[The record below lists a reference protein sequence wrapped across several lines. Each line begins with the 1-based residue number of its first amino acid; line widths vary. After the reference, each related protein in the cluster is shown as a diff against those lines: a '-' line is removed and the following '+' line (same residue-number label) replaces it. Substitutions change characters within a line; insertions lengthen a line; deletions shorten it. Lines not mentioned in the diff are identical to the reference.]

1 VQNRPEVFN
10 YFELGGTYHFRDF
23 EQTSKTTMVLFKDG
37 FKGNK
42 WASMLPNE
50 TIVPCKVRKIY
61 GIRGGTLIWNSTF
74 DLSQALKSQGLTN
87 AALVNSSNVGLPVS
101 YTDTKGI
108 TQDFR
113 AFSNI
118 YSADIYVGGSMT
130 WIRNIAVTFD
140 KYDPAVDDGIMSVFF
155 DLIVA
160 PYMKVDDVQFQNDQY
175 QIDPLKTRK
184 VGFRAGIDGRFNR
197 VLSWGYGGEFGYRPS
212 VAHRG
217 FFAMFKI
224 SIPLY
229 GTNLD
234 NKVEAYG
241 KE

>member
-1 VQNRPEVFN
+1 
-10 YFELGGTYHFRDF
+10 
-23 EQTSKTTMVLFKDG
+23 
-37 FKGNK
+37 
-42 WASMLPNE
+42 
-50 TIVPCKVRKIY
+50 KVRKIY
-61 GIRGGTLIWNSTF
+61 GVLGVTLIYNIMF